1 MLTKT
6 TLLLSCAAVLT
17 PAAFAQTWVSAAVG
31 SDSNNCSRTT
41 PCRTFAHA
49 VTMTPVWG
57 QVSVVDPG
65 DYGSVTLSQSITI
78 DGGNMVTNVTQSGTS
93 ITVQA
98 GTGIVQLRNMSLHGN
113 GATTGINYV
122 SGGQLVVE
130 NVKVNGYGGF
140 CVNVGLSG
148 SGTSDFV
155 IKDSS
160 IDNCSSVGI
169 GIYGTPSLTAEII
182 DTQVHF
188 ANNGLQ
194 VVNGNV
200 TVNGSTFSSPSTG
213 GSGSGIITG
222 TASSGTPPF
231 LMIDNCQVSGFGVGV
246 LVNAGGTVQL
256 SRSNIS
262 YTSTALFAVAGG
274 SNAQL
279 ISNGNNSFLNN
290 TSLGAFTKTVALQ

>member
-1 MLTKT
+1 MLTKR
-6 TLLLSCAAVLT
+6 TLLLSCAAALS
-17 PAAFAQTWVSAAVG
+17 PAVFAQTWVSAAVG
-31 SDSNNCSRTT
+31 SDSNGCSRTA

-49 VTMTPVWG
+49 VAVTPVWG

-65 DYGSVTLSQSITI
+65 DYGSVTISESMTI
-78 DGGNMVTNVTQSGTS
+78 DGGNMVTNVTTSGTS

-98 GTGIVQLRNMSLHGN
+98 GTGIVKLRNMSLHGN

-140 CVNVGLSG
+140 CINVGLSG
-148 SGTSDFV
+148 SGTSDVV

-169 GIYGTPSLTAEII
+169 GIYGTPTITAEII
-182 DTQVHF
+182 NTQVHF

-200 TVNGSTFSSPSTG
+200 TVNGSTFSSPGVG

-222 TASSGTPPF
+222 TANFGTPPF
-231 LMIDNCQVSGFGVGV
+231 LMVDNCQVSGFGVGV
-246 LVNAGGTVQL
+246 LVNQGGTVQL

-262 YTSTALFAVAGG
+262 FTSTALFAVGG

-290 TSLGAFTKTVALQ
+290 TSMGAFTKTVALQ